1 MKGLNC
7 TGKRGI
13 STYIAVEILDVS
25 LESTLR
31 PGGVVA
37 VWTTVLEVTVH
48 VRVEM
53 ETRVTCKYKEKKLR
67 TLKNSVNLVRTHTH
81 VSGEILSVF
90 LLDKAFPF

>member
-7 TGKRGI
+7 VGKRGI
-13 STYIAVEILDVS
+13 STYVAVEILDVP

-37 VWTTVLEVTVH
+37 VRTTVLEVTVH

-53 ETRVTCKYKEKKLR
+53 ETRVACKYKEKIANFK
-67 TLKNSVNLVRTHTH
+67 KWC
-81 VSGEILSVF
+81 
-90 LLDKAFPF
+90 